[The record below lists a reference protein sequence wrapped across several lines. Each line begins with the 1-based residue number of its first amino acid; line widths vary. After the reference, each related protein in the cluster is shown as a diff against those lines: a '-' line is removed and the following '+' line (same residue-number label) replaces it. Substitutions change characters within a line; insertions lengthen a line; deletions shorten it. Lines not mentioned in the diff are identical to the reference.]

1 MPDFLA
7 DVLSRRHNT
16 GYKLSVET
24 ARSWNVPP
32 SQIVKGE
39 PTEWSRHDS
48 LLSMA
53 LVMLEK
59 ETCQSC
65 GVVSWHGHSTNRE
78 IMLELDTTTCFGCM
92 ELEKRQDDK
101 SQKLGKGEKPFV
113 LARMWDNSELPS
125 RRSELERVNAKGK

>member
-24 ARSWNVPP
+24 ARSWYVPP
-32 SQIVKGE
+32 TQIIKGE

-59 ETCQSC
+59 ETCQNC
-65 GVVSWHGHSTNRE
+65 GVVSWHSHSTNRA
-78 IMLELDTTTCFGCM
+78 IGMVQDTTTCFGCR
-92 ELEKRQDDK
+92 EVEQRPDA
-101 SQKLGKGEKPFV
+101 KGE
-113 LARMWDNSELPS
+113 LL
-125 RRSELERVNAKGK
+125 

>member
-32 SQIVKGE
+32 TQIIKGE

-53 LVMLEK
+53 LVMSEQ
-59 ETCQSC
+59 ETCQNC
-65 GVVSWHGHSTNRE
+65 GVVSWHGHSTNGESGLNRVPPPGSGALGRE
-78 IMLELDTTTCFGCM
+78 
-92 ELEKRQDDK
+92 Q
-101 SQKLGKGEKPFV
+101 
-113 LARMWDNSELPS
+113 
-125 RRSELERVNAKGK
+125 RRE